1 MVHKVKNEE
10 PAEYRATRVTTDEE
24 RVIAEALSILEKRV
38 TRLSDV
44 MGSPADVRRFLTL
57 EMAGLEHELFS
68 VMWLDTQ
75 NRLIAF
81 EEMFRGTLS
90 QTSVYPREVLKAA
103 VRHNAG
109 AVVFCHNHPSGIPY
123 PSRADELLTT
133 ELKNALK
140 YLEVRVLDHIIVA
153 GVDTYSFAEHGLL

>member
-1 MVHKVKNEE
+1 MKHKVQTEE
-10 PAEYRATRVTTDEE
+10 PAAYNATLVAPDEE
-24 RVIAEALSILEKRV
+24 RIIAEALAILENRV
-38 TRLSDV
+38 ARLSDV
-44 MGSPADVRRFLTL
+44 MSSPADVRRFLTM
-57 EMAGLEHELFS
+57 EMAGLEHEMFS
-68 VMWLDTQ
+68 IMWLDTQ

-81 EEMFRGTLS
+81 QEMFRGTLS

-153 GVDTYSFAEHGLL
+153 GADTYSLAEHGLL